1 MSEHTELPWRAIRNT
16 GIRND
21 GGYVVFSK
29 PKPCHYSGQD
39 ERYEREIKE
48 WHGNLEFIALA
59 CNAFADIEE
68 GVSLIV
74 RKDHYYQLE
83 AQAKSQPDLLEALQY
98 VITVIKDD
106 DSPWWMDCPDKG
118 GFDVE
123 KLETA
128 IEKAAP

>member
-1 MSEHTELPWRAIRNT
+1 MSEHTELPWRYCKLEGLWGDTIEAL
-16 GIRND
+16 D
-21 GGYVVFSK
+21 GQRIARLCNNK
-29 PKPCHYSGQD
+29 AA
-39 ERYEREIKE
+39 
-48 WHGNLEFIALA
+48 NAEFIILA
-59 CNAFADIEE
+59 CNTFADIEE
-68 GVSLIV
+68 GVSMIV

-106 DSPWWMDCPDKG
+106 DLPWWMDCPDKG